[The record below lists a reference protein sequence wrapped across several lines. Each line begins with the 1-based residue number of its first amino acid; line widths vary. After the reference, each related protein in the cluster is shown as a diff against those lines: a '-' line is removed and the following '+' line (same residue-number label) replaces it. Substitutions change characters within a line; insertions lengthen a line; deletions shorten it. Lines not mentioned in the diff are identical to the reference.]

1 MAWEYSEKT
10 KQIFMDAVHGK
21 PGTHMGEIEQPD
33 GIGEHGSIACGDALR
48 FTFRARRHPT
58 DPLQDVITE
67 ARYLTFGCTSAIASS
82 EALCT
87 LIEQGS
93 FTPIG
98 ALKVT
103 NRDIVAYLGGLPD
116 QKIHCS
122 VMGAEALEAAVFNWA
137 QKRGV
142 DLSALGVDMHA
153 EEKEEGRLVCQC
165 FGLTEPYLKRKIRE
179 LGLKTIPEITGAI
192 KAGGACMS
200 CHHKPGGL
208 QDLLNEVWG
217 APAPHA
223 QGPPHAPGRRASG
236 GRRIARPLSPYQFNK
251 QVEKALDEYVRP
263 MLAKDGGDVEIVDIK
278 DTVVYC
284 RLVGRV
290 RGVRRCR
297 DDAEADGRAHPEG
310 DGGRPDPDHRRLR
323 GHAMRTVY
331 LDNNAT
337 TAVAPEVREAMVAYF
352 TAEYFNPSSAY
363 DRASPAAQAIKR
375 GARDPGRVS
384 WGASIPPRS
393 SSRPAPPRA

>member
-1 MAWEYSEKT
+1 MAWEYSERT
-10 KQIFMDAVHGK
+10 KEIFMDAVHGK

-48 FTFRARRHPT
+48 FTFRARRHAT

-87 LIEQGS
+87 LIEQGT

-98 ALKVT
+98 ALKIT

-179 LGLKTIPEITGAI
+179 LGLKTITGITGAI

-217 APAPHA
+217 AQPLTLKILPT
-223 QGPPHAPGRRASG
+223 PPDPREGAVAGRP
-236 GRRIARPLSPYQFNK
+236 PLSPYQFNK

-263 MLAKDGGDVEIVDIK
+263 MLARDGGDVEIVDIK
-278 DTVVYC
+278 DNVVYC
-284 RLVGRV
+284 RLVGACAGCGGAGMTLKLMVERSLKEMVDDRV
-290 RGVRRCR
+290 RII
-297 DDAEADGRAHPEG
+297 
-310 DGGRPDPDHRRLR
+310 
-323 GHAMRTVY
+323 
-331 LDNNAT
+331 
-337 TAVAPEVREAMVAYF
+337 AV
-352 TAEYFNPSSAY
+352 
-363 DRASPAAQAIKR
+363 
-375 GARDPGRVS
+375 
-384 WGASIPPRS
+384 
-393 SSRPAPPRA
+393 

>member
-1 MAWEYSEKT
+1 MVWEYSDKT

-48 FTFRARRHPT
+48 FTFRVRRHPT

-82 EALCT
+82 EVLCV
-87 LIEQGS
+87 LIERGNY
-93 FTPIG
+93 TPIG
-98 ALKVT
+98 ALKIT
-103 NRDIVAYLGGLPD
+103 NRDIVEFLGGLPD

-142 DLSALGVDMHA
+142 DLSALGIDMHA

-165 FGLTEPYLKRKIRE
+165 FGLTEPYIKRKVKE

-208 QDLLNEVWG
+208 QDLLSEVWG
-217 APAPHA
+217 AQPLTLKILPIL
-223 QGPPHAPGRRASG
+223 PEPRERAAG
-236 GRRIARPLSPYQFNK
+236 DRPPLSPYQFSK
-251 QVEKALDEYVRP
+251 QVEKALDQYVRP
-263 MLAKDGGDVEIVDIK
+263 MLAGDGGDIEIVDIK
-278 DTVVYC
+278 DIVVYC
-284 RLVGRV
+284 RLIGACAGCGGAGLTMKLMVERALKDMVDDRIRV
-290 RGVRRCR
+290 I
-297 DDAEADGRAHPEG
+297 
-310 DGGRPDPDHRRLR
+310 
-323 GHAMRTVY
+323 TV
-331 LDNNAT
+331 
-337 TAVAPEVREAMVAYF
+337 
-352 TAEYFNPSSAY
+352 
-363 DRASPAAQAIKR
+363 
-375 GARDPGRVS
+375 
-384 WGASIPPRS
+384 
-393 SSRPAPPRA
+393 